1 MVVEFEIQLILHAC
15 NYEYLYTS
23 IYMDSDI
30 ENNAYTSVSKGS
42 FNHRKQIDKILL
54 FINLFFK
61 LTLVHSIYRCESFMI
76 TS

>member
-23 IYMDSDI
+23 IYMNSDI

-42 FNHRKQIDKILL
+42 FNHRKLL
-54 FINLFFK
+54 
-61 LTLVHSIYRCESFMI
+61 VYYS
-76 TS
+76 